1 MNATTKR
8 AKRDY
13 LGQKWA
19 VKRNRAMRAN
29 HYK

>member
-1 MNATTKR
+1 MNATTKSS
-8 AKRDY
+8 KRGY

-19 VKRNRAMRAN
+19 VKRNRAMIVI